1 MVNVSETKQDQRE
14 LNVDIATQAEQME
27 QDLGGIRRA
36 LRRPLE
42 AEVAKGELTL
52 PQSAVMREVVRNHG
66 ISLKDLSRAVSLAHS
81 TVSGIVDR
89 LEKRGMIE
97 RRPNPADGRFSCIYP
112 AAVVEEF
119 VRERLPVLRRGPLQG
134 ALERATVEERA
145 AIGQAL
151 RKLRELL
158 AEE

>member
-1 MVNVSETKQDQRE
+1 MVHVSETKEDQRE

-27 QDLGGIRRA
+27 QDLSGIRRS
-36 LRRPLE
+36 LRKPFE
-42 AEVAKGELTL
+42 AEIARGDLTL
-52 PQSAVMREVVRNHG
+52 PQKAVMREVVRHHG

-89 LEKRGMIE
+89 LEKRGMIA
-97 RRPNPADGRFSCIYP
+97 RRPDPTDGRVSCIYP
-112 AAVVEEF
+112 TAVVEDF
-119 VRERLPVLRRGPLQG
+119 VRERIPVLRRGPLQV
-134 ALERATVEERA
+134 ALERATVEERV
-145 AIGQAL
+145 AIGQSL